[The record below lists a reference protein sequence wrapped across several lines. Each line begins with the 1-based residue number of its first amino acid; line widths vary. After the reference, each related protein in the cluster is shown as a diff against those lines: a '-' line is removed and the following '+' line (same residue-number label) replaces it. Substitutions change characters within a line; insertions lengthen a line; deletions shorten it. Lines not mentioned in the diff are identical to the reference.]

1 MADDDEEGGYGNK
14 EAFHPDLVHKLIV
27 AHYCSKEGG
36 ESTATAAPPRISP
49 EGLVAAGELLR
60 LFVLEAK
67 DRASIEAECDYEAT
81 VEQDKDDDNSND
93 DDNDDDNG
101 CQDAPTKDDSIRAV
115 SSLSAKKKNNNN
127 KTTYVPIRPDH
138 VTKIAADLVFDFAT

>member
-81 VEQDKDDDNSND
+81 VEQDKDDDEND
-93 DDNDDDNG
+93 DENDDDNG
-101 CQDAPTKDDSIRAV
+101 CKAAPTKDDSLPAV
-115 SSLSAKKKNNNN
+115 SSLSAKKKNNN

-138 VTKIAADLVFDFAT
+138 VTKIAADLIFDFAT